1 MCQKVI
7 FEIPIYSM
15 REDKFHKKWKDYKD
29 NSIKHFLELN
39 DELGDYELWF
49 DKFNFP
55 QSVWKYNQIIGYIQ
69 ISIKEKDV
77 IFDLWLCR
85 DKRYVYKTN
94 KKNFIEYM
102 PTNGLHFFTNN
113 ISDKQIKM
121 EIDKFLKIIE
131 RDFIK
136 KNMYLDKTIYN
147 NLINNINIKN
157 MIE

>member
-1 MCQKVI
+1 MEQKLI

-15 REDKFHKKWKDYKD
+15 REDKFYKKWKIYKD
-29 NSIKHFLELN
+29 KSIKHFLELN

-55 QSVWKYNQIIGYIQ
+55 KSVWKYNQIIGYIQ
-69 ISIKEKDV
+69 IFIKEKDV

-85 DKRYVYKTN
+85 DKKYFYNTT
-94 KKNFIEYM
+94 KKHFIEYM

-113 ISDKQIKM
+113 MRDEEIKVEM
-121 EIDKFLKIIE
+121 NKFLKMIE
-131 RDFIK
+131 KDFIK

-147 NLINNINIKN
+147 NLINIINIKN
-157 MIE
+157 MVN